1 MKTNYQSIILLLTS
15 IITAG
20 LAQGLTIIAIPWH
33 FTDQLNLSSRFS
45 LLYAIITFI
54 GLFWGLYAGV
64 IIDSVNR
71 KKILLYSNW
80 TGCLIF
86 VSIGI
91 KIVNL
96 FCIYIKFLH
105 YSLLYYCLR

>member
-1 MKTNYQSIILLLTS
+1 MKTNYQSITLLLIS

-71 KKILLYSNW
+71 KK
-80 TGCLIF
+80 T
-86 VSIGI
+86 
-91 KIVNL
+91 
-96 FCIYIKFLH
+96 
-105 YSLLYYCLR
+105 